1 MRQHGCGLRF
11 GVVQQDNSLSGPVEP
26 IDQHLQFLLRRH
38 GFPITRPQIGTEHGD
53 AARLQQLKRGRC
65 GFETGKPEEWRGRC
79 AARDT
84 VERHL
89 NRGNTVVDFLC
100 CLVWRD
106 PHQAAVQP
114 GMMPDGVALGRD
126 PSHQAWMLGS
136 RLADQEERRAHAFM
150 GQRRQHPL
158 RGRRPRAVI
167 ECQYHLVIPERQR
180 LRKALKPN
188 PRGGGGI
195 DAKNPRGTERS
206 LAWTVRRLRRHRP
219 CDQGNKGSS
228 RPLHELPGADF
239 DFSALNEVDDS
250 VRDEILEELEPE
262 TVAEGV
268 RELESD
274 DAVKLLAGL
283 DEEDQEEI
291 LEKLPPLERDA
302 LERSL
307 LYPENSAGRRM
318 QTEFIAVPPDW
329 TVGQAIDYMRD
340 TPELPDRFYEIYAVD
355 SAQHWQGAI
364 SLDALLRAHRPVPLA
379 DLIDEDRRRVSVMD
393 DQGEVARL
401 FGKYNLVAAPVVD
414 TTNRLVGVITI
425 DDVVDVIE
433 EEADEDLKAL
443 GGVTSDEELSD
454 NVWTIAKGRFNWL
467 LVNLATA
474 FLASSVLGLFE
485 GQLEK
490 MVALA
495 VLAPIVASQ
504 GGNAATQTMTVAVRA
519 LATRELG
526 SNNAFRVVMRE
537 GLVGLVNGLAF
548 AVITGIAAVA
558 WFKIPALGVVIGL
571 VMVCNLVAGALGG
584 ILIPMVLERVRADP
598 AVASGTFVTTIT
610 DVVGFFSFLGIATLW
625 FGLK

>member
-1 MRQHGCGLRF
+1 MTEEVDIAQPADASVLDSLPMR
-11 GVVQQDNSLSGPVEP
+11 DESGEIRHDFVEA
-26 IDQHLQFLLRRH
+26 ITRAIHEANTTLLRA
-38 GFPITRPQIGTEHGD
+38 I
-53 AARLQQLKRGRC
+53 
-65 GFETGKPEEWRGRC
+65 
-79 AARDT
+79 
-84 VERHL
+84 
-89 NRGNTVVDFLC
+89 
-100 CLVWRD
+100 
-106 PHQAAVQP
+106 
-114 GMMPDGVALGRD
+114 VA
-126 PSHQAWMLGS
+126 
-136 RLADQEERRAHAFM
+136 E
-150 GQRRQHPL
+150 
-158 RGRRPRAVI
+158 
-167 ECQYHLVIPERQR
+167 
-180 LRKALKPN
+180 
-188 PRGGGGI
+188 
-195 DAKNPRGTERS
+195 
-206 LAWTVRRLRRHRP
+206 
-219 CDQGNKGSS
+219 
-228 RPLHELPGADF
+228 LHEADLGDLIEAIEPDDRVRLVELTGADF
-239 DFSALNEVDDS
+239 HFSALNEVDDS
-250 VRDEILEELEPE
+250 VREEILEELEPE

-274 DAVKLLAGL
+274 DAVELLEGM
-283 DEEDQEEI
+283 DEKDQEEI
-291 LEKLPPLERDA
+291 LEKLPAKERDA

-318 QTEFIAVPPDW
+318 QTEFITVPPDW
-329 TVGQAIDYMRD
+329 NVGQAIDYMRD
-340 TPELPDRFYEIYAVD
+340 TPDLPDRFYEIYAVD
-355 SAQHWQGAI
+355 QAQHWQGAV
-364 SLDALLRAHRPVPLA
+364 SLDALLRARRPVPLSE
-379 DLIDEDRRRVSVMD
+379 LIDEDRRRVSVLD
-393 DQGEVARL
+393 DQEEVARL

-414 TTNRLVGVITI
+414 TTDRLVGVITI

-454 NVWTIAKGRFNWL
+454 SVWTIARGRFNWL

-548 AVITGIAAVA
+548 AVITGVAAVA
-558 WFKIPALGVVIGL
+558 WFRIPGLGIVIGL
-571 VMVCNLVAGALGG
+571 AIICNLVAGALGG

>member
-1 MRQHGCGLRF
+1 MAEDADVAKAADASVLDRHPMRAENGG
-11 GVVQQDNSLSGPVEP
+11 
-26 IDQHLQFLLRRH
+26 IRH
-38 GFPITRPQIGTEHGD
+38 AFVAQISR
-53 AARLQQLKRGRC
+53 A
-65 GFETGKPEEWRGRC
+65 
-79 AARDT
+79 
-84 VERHL
+84 V
-89 NRGNTVVDFLC
+89 
-100 CLVWRD
+100 
-106 PHQAAVQP
+106 QAA
-114 GMMPDGVALGRD
+114 DVAFL
-126 PSHQAWMLGS
+126 
-136 RLADQEERRAHAFM
+136 RAIVA
-150 GQRRQHPL
+150 
-158 RGRRPRAVI
+158 
-167 ECQYHLVIPERQR
+167 E
-180 LRKALKPN
+180 
-188 PRGGGGI
+188 
-195 DAKNPRGTERS
+195 
-206 LAWTVRRLRRHRP
+206 
-219 CDQGNKGSS
+219 
-228 RPLHELPGADF
+228 LHEADLGDLIEALESDERVSLVELTGADF
-239 DFSALNEVDDS
+239 DFSALNEVDDA
-250 VRDEILEELEPE
+250 VREEILEELEPE

-274 DAVKLLAGL
+274 DAVELLEGL

-291 LEKLPPLERDA
+291 LEKLPPSERDA
-302 LERSL
+302 LARRL
-307 LYPENSAGRRM
+307 DFPANSAGRRM

-329 TVGQAIDYMRD
+329 TVGQAIDYMRE
-340 TPELPDRFYEIYAVD
+340 TPDLPDRFYEIYAVD
-355 SAQHWQGAI
+355 GRQHWQGAV
-364 SLDALLRAHRPVPLA
+364 SLDALLRSRRPVPLA
-379 DLIDEDRRRVSVMD
+379 DLVDEDRRRVSVMD
-393 DQGEVARL
+393 DQEQVARL

-414 TTNRLVGVITI
+414 TEDRLVGVITI

-443 GGVTSDEELSD
+443 GGVTSGEELSD

-485 GQLEK
+485 GQLEQ

-526 SNNAFRVVMRE
+526 PNNAHRVVMRE

-571 VMVCNLVAGALGG
+571 AMLCNLIAGALGG

>member
-1 MRQHGCGLRF
+1 MA
-11 GVVQQDNSLSGPVEP
+11 D
-26 IDQHLQFLLRRH
+26 D
-38 GFPITRPQIGTEHGD
+38 
-53 AARLQQLKRGRC
+53 
-65 GFETGKPEEWRGRC
+65 
-79 AARDT
+79 
-84 VERHL
+84 
-89 NRGNTVVDFLC
+89 VD
-100 CLVWRD
+100 
-106 PHQAAVQP
+106 
-114 GMMPDGVALGRD
+114 VAL
-126 PSHQAWMLGS
+126 A
-136 RLADQEERRAHAFM
+136 ADQSMLDRLPMRDKDGNVRPEFVEKIAGAVKAADTAF
-150 GQRRQHPL
+150 L
-158 RGRRPRAVI
+158 REVVA
-167 ECQYHLVIPERQR
+167 E
-180 LRKALKPN
+180 
-188 PRGGGGI
+188 
-195 DAKNPRGTERS
+195 
-206 LAWTVRRLRRHRP
+206 
-219 CDQGNKGSS
+219 
-228 RPLHELPGADF
+228 LHEADLGDLIEALEPDDRVSLVELTGADF
-239 DFSALNEVDDS
+239 HFSALNEVDDS

-274 DAVKLLAGL
+274 DAVELLEGL
-283 DEEDQEEI
+283 DEQEQEEI
-291 LEKLPPLERDA
+291 LEKLPPSERTA

-307 LYPENSAGRRM
+307 EYPENSAGRRM

-340 TPELPDRFYEIYAVD
+340 TADLPDRFYEIYAVD
-355 SAQHWQGAI
+355 NAQHWQGAV
-364 SLDALLRAHRPVPLA
+364 SLDALLRSRRPIPLA

-393 DQGEVARL
+393 DQEEVARL
-401 FGKYNLVAAPVVD
+401 FGKYNLVAVPVVD
-414 TTNRLVGVITI
+414 TENRLVGVITV

-454 NVWTIAKGRFNWL
+454 SVWTIAKGRFNWL

-485 GQLEK
+485 GELEK

-526 SNNAFRVVMRE
+526 ANNAFRVVMRE

-558 WFKIPALGVVIGL
+558 WFRIPGLGVVIGL
-571 VMVCNLVAGALGG
+571 AMLCNLIAGALGG

-598 AVASGTFVTTIT
+598 AVASGTFVTTVT
-610 DVVGFFSFLGIATLW
+610 DVVGFFAFLGIATLW

>member
-1 MRQHGCGLRF
+1 MAENIEVANTAARPVDGAALDHLPMRDEEGQIRHEF
-11 GVVQQDNSLSGPVEP
+11 VEE
-26 IDQHLQFLLRRH
+26 
-38 GFPITRPQIGTEHGD
+38 ITRAIKAAD
-53 AARLQQLKRGRC
+53 A
-65 GFETGKPEEWRGRC
+65 P
-79 AARDT
+79 
-84 VERHL
+84 
-89 NRGNTVVDFLC
+89 
-100 CLVWRD
+100 
-106 PHQAAVQP
+106 
-114 GMMPDGVALGRD
+114 
-126 PSHQAWMLGS
+126 
-136 RLADQEERRAHAFM
+136 
-150 GQRRQHPL
+150 
-158 RGRRPRAVI
+158 
-167 ECQYHLVIPERQR
+167 R
-180 LRKALKPN
+180 LREVVA
-188 PRGGGGI
+188 
-195 DAKNPRGTERS
+195 E
-206 LAWTVRRLRRHRP
+206 
-219 CDQGNKGSS
+219 
-228 RPLHELPGADF
+228 LHEADLGDLIGALEPDDRVQLVELTGADF
-239 DFSALNEVDDS
+239 DFSALNEVDDT
-250 VRDEILEELEPE
+250 VREEILEELEPE

-274 DAVKLLAGL
+274 DAVELLEGL

-340 TPELPDRFYEIYAVD
+340 TPDLPDRFYEIYAVD
-355 SAQHWQGAI
+355 ADQHWQGAV
-364 SLDALLRAHRPVPLA
+364 SLDTLLRARRPVPLG
-379 DLIDEDRRRVSVMD
+379 DLIDEDRRRVSVLD
-393 DQGEVARL
+393 DQEEVARM
-401 FGKYNLVAAPVVD
+401 FGKYNLVAVPVVD
-414 TTNRLVGVITI
+414 TENRLVGVITV

-433 EEADEDLKAL
+433 EEADEEIKAL
-443 GGVTSDEELSD
+443 GGVTSDEQLSD

-548 AVITGIAAVA
+548 AIITGIAAVA

-571 VMVCNLVAGALGG
+571 AMLCNLVAGALGG

>member
-1 MRQHGCGLRF
+1 MAQDLEVAPAADASELDRFPMRNE
-11 GVVQQDNSLSGPVEP
+11 D
-26 IDQHLQFLLRRH
+26 
-38 GFPITRPQIGTEHGD
+38 
-53 AARLQQLKRGRC
+53 
-65 GFETGKPEEWRGRC
+65 
-79 AARDT
+79 
-84 VERHL
+84 
-89 NRGNTVVDFLC
+89 
-100 CLVWRD
+100 
-106 PHQAAVQP
+106 
-114 GMMPDGVALGRD
+114 
-126 PSHQAWMLGS
+126 
-136 RLADQEERRAHAFM
+136 
-150 GQRRQHPL
+150 
-158 RGRRPRAVI
+158 
-167 ECQYHLVIPERQR
+167 
-180 LRKALKPN
+180 
-188 PRGGGGI
+188 GGI
-195 DAKNPRGTERS
+195 RHEFVEKITSAVHSADA
-206 LAWTVRRLRRHRP
+206 VFLRAIVAE
-219 CDQGNKGSS
+219 
-228 RPLHELPGADF
+228 LHEADLGDLIAALEPDDRVSLVELTGADF

-250 VRDEILEELEPE
+250 VREEILEELEPE

-274 DAVKLLAGL
+274 DAVELLEGL
-283 DEEDQEEI
+283 DEKNQEEI
-291 LEKLPPLERDA
+291 LEKLPQSERDV

-340 TPELPDRFYEIYAVD
+340 TPDLPDRFYEIYAVD
-355 SAQHWQGAI
+355 KAKHWQGAV
-364 SLDALLRAHRPVPLA
+364 SLDALLRSRRPVPLA
-379 DLIDEDRRRVSVMD
+379 DLIDEDRRRVSVLE
-393 DQGEVARL
+393 DQEEVARL

-414 TTNRLVGVITI
+414 TTDRLVGVITI

-454 NVWTIAKGRFNWL
+454 NVWTIARGRFNWL

-474 FLASSVLGLFE
+474 FLASSVLGVFE

-526 SNNAFRVVMRE
+526 PNNAFRVVMRE

-558 WFKIPALGVVIGL
+558 WFRIPGLGVVIGL
-571 VMVCNLVAGALGG
+571 AIICNLVAGALGG

-625 FGLK
+625 FGLG

>member
-1 MRQHGCGLRF
+1 MADDVDVARATATASVLDRLPMRDEEGDLRPEF
-11 GVVQQDNSLSGPVEP
+11 VEKVSRAVQAA
-26 IDQHLQFLLRRH
+26 
-38 GFPITRPQIGTEHGD
+38 D
-53 AARLQQLKRGRC
+53 AAFLREVVAELHEADLGNLI
-65 GFETGKPEEWRGRC
+65 EALDPE
-79 AARDT
+79 
-84 VERHL
+84 
-89 NRGNTVVDFLC
+89 
-100 CLVWRD
+100 
-106 PHQAAVQP
+106 Q
-114 GMMPDGVALGRD
+114 
-126 PSHQAWMLGS
+126 
-136 RLADQEERRAHAFM
+136 
-150 GQRRQHPL
+150 
-158 RGRRPRAVI
+158 RPR
-167 ECQYHLVIPERQR
+167 LV
-180 LRKALKPN
+180 
-188 PRGGGGI
+188 
-195 DAKNPRGTERS
+195 
-206 LAWTVRRLRRHRP
+206 
-219 CDQGNKGSS
+219 
-228 RPLHELPGADF
+228 ELTGADF
-239 DFSALNEVDDS
+239 DFSALNEVDDT
-250 VRDEILEELEPE
+250 VREEILEELEPE
-262 TVAEGV
+262 RVAEGV

-274 DAVKLLAGL
+274 DAVELLEGL

-291 LEKLPPLERDA
+291 LEKLPHSERVA
-302 LERSL
+302 LERRL

-318 QTEFIAVPPDW
+318 QTEFIAVPPEW

-340 TPELPDRFYEIYAVD
+340 TPDLPERFYEIYAVD
-355 SAQHWQGAI
+355 NAQHWQGAV
-364 SLDALLRAHRPVPLA
+364 SLDALLRARRPVPLA

-393 DQGEVARL
+393 DQEEVARL
-401 FGKYNLVAAPVVD
+401 FGKYNLVAAPVID
-414 TTNRLVGVITI
+414 TENRLVGVITI

-454 NVWTIAKGRFNWL
+454 SVWTIAKGRFNWL

-537 GLVGLVNGLAF
+537 ALVGLVNGLAF
-548 AVITGIAAVA
+548 AIITGVAAVA
-558 WFKIPALGVVIGL
+558 WFKIPGLGVVIGL
-571 VMVCNLVAGALGG
+571 AMLCNLVAGALGG

-598 AVASGTFVTTIT
+598 AVASGTFVTTVT

>member
-1 MRQHGCGLRF
+1 MAEDVDVAGPAAAPVLDRLPMRDENGEIRREF
-11 GVVQQDNSLSGPVEP
+11 VEQ
-26 IDQHLQFLLRRH
+26 ITRDIRETNADLLRE
-38 GFPITRPQIGTEHGD
+38 I
-53 AARLQQLKRGRC
+53 
-65 GFETGKPEEWRGRC
+65 
-79 AARDT
+79 
-84 VERHL
+84 
-89 NRGNTVVDFLC
+89 
-100 CLVWRD
+100 
-106 PHQAAVQP
+106 
-114 GMMPDGVALGRD
+114 VA
-126 PSHQAWMLGS
+126 
-136 RLADQEERRAHAFM
+136 E
-150 GQRRQHPL
+150 
-158 RGRRPRAVI
+158 
-167 ECQYHLVIPERQR
+167 
-180 LRKALKPN
+180 
-188 PRGGGGI
+188 
-195 DAKNPRGTERS
+195 
-206 LAWTVRRLRRHRP
+206 
-219 CDQGNKGSS
+219 
-228 RPLHELPGADF
+228 LHEADLGDLIEALEPEDRVNLVELTGEDF
-239 DFSALNEVDDS
+239 HFSALNEVDDA
-250 VRDEILEELEPE
+250 VREEILEELEPE

-274 DAVKLLAGL
+274 DAVALLEGL
-283 DEEDQEEI
+283 DEEDKDEI

-329 TVGQAIDYMRD
+329 TVGQAIDYMRN
-340 TPELPDRFYEIYAVD
+340 TPDLPDRFYEIYAVD
-355 SAQHWQGAI
+355 DHRNWQGAI
-364 SLDALLRAHRPVPLA
+364 SLDALLRSRRPVSLS
-379 DLIDEDRRRVSVMD
+379 DIVDENRRRVSVLD
-393 DQGEVARL
+393 DQEEVARM

-454 NVWTIAKGRFNWL
+454 NVWTIARGRFNWL

-485 GQLEK
+485 GELQK

-526 SNNAFRVVMRE
+526 SSNGFRVVMRE

-548 AVITGIAAVA
+548 AVITGVAAVA
-558 WFKIPALGVVIGL
+558 WFKIPGLGIVIGL
-571 VMVCNLVAGALGG
+571 AIICNLVAGALGG
-584 ILIPMVLERVRADP
+584 ILIPMAMERVRADP
-598 AVASGTFVTTIT
+598 AVASGTFVTTVT